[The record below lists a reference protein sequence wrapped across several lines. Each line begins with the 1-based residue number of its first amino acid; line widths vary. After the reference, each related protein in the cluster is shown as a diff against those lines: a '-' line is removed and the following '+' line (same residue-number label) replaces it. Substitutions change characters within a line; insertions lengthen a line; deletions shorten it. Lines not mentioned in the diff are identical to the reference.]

1 MNEAS
6 NTSDENVFPTTANA
20 PRVLGPFR
28 RAVLR
33 GLGVFLAPLLTV
45 VIIVW
50 VWQTLKSYI
59 LEPVTNVA
67 REVLVSSL
75 AEVHDQPPV
84 NAEFDPGNQ
93 NLWTWDDERWV
104 RLENGQFIPADVE
117 KTVRRDPGSSVTPR
131 NGRDYYRRYIDL
143 TYLRGWIVDPIIL
156 LIFLTVMY
164 IVGSIFAADAAR
176 VMWNLFEY
184 LVQRVPLVRTIYIP
198 VKQVVG
204 YLLDTDAP
212 RFSRVVAVQYPCH
225 GIWTMAF
232 VTGEGLTDVERITG
246 EPMLTVLFPTCPVPV
261 TGNTKIVPRREVV
274 DLNVTVEQAA
284 QYIISYGVVI
294 SENSVKQA
302 RLPTPIEKNQAIEA
316 LATSP
321 APMISGKTTN
331 TG

>member
-1 MNEAS
+1 MS
-6 NTSDENVFPTTANA
+6 DTSPTIDENTTPTAANP

-67 REVLVSSL
+67 REVLVATL
-75 AEVHDQPPV
+75 ADVHDQSPD
-84 NAEFDPGNQ
+84 NAVFVSGNQ
-93 NLWTWDDERWV
+93 NLWTWDNEQWV
-104 RLENGQFIPADVE
+104 RLENGQFIPANVE
-117 KTVRRDPGSSVTPR
+117 RTVRRDPGSSAMPR
-131 NGRDYYRRYIDL
+131 NGRDYYRRYIDIN
-143 TYLRGWIVDPIIL
+143 YLRGWIVDPIIL
-156 LIFLTVMY
+156 LVFLTLMY

-176 VMWNLFEY
+176 VMWSLFEY

-212 RFSRVVAVQYPCH
+212 RFSRVVAIQYPCQ

-232 VTGEGLTDVERITG
+232 VTGEGLVDVERITG
-246 EPMLTVLFPTCPVPV
+246 EPMLTILFPTCPVPV

-302 RLPTPIEKNQAIEA
+302 RLPTPVEKNQAIDA
-316 LATSP
+316 VVTSP
-321 APMISGKTTN
+321 APINPANFMK
-331 TG
+331 

>member
-1 MNEAS
+1 MSEPS
-6 NTSDENVFPTTANA
+6 PTFDETQQPTVADP

-59 LEPVTNVA
+59 LEPVTNVT
-67 REVLVSSL
+67 REVLVWSM
-75 AEVHDQPPV
+75 AEVLEDPPP
-84 NAEFDPGNQ
+84 NAQFDADN
-93 NLWTWDDERWV
+93 NAFTWNDESWV
-104 RLENGQFIPADVE
+104 RLEKGQFIPAHVE
-117 KTVRRDPGSSVTPR
+117 RTVRRDPGNEFVPR
-131 NGRDYYRRYIDL
+131 MGIDYYRRYIDL
-143 TYLRGWIVDPIIL
+143 VYLRGWIVDPIIL
-156 LIFLTVMY
+156 LVFLTLMY

-176 VMWNLFEY
+176 VMWSLFEY

-212 RFSRVVAVQYPCH
+212 RFSRVVAVEYPRQ

-232 VTGEGLTDVERITG
+232 VTGEGLVDIERISG
-246 EPMLTVLFPTCPVPV
+246 EPMLTILFPTCPVPV
-261 TGNTKIVPRREVV
+261 TGNTKVVPRREVV

-284 QYIISYGVVI
+284 QYVISYGVVI
-294 SENSVKQA
+294 SEESVKQA
-302 RLPTPIEKNQAIEA
+302 KLLTPMDKTQAIDAVVNPPA
-316 LATSP
+316 L
-321 APMISGKTTN
+321 K
-331 TG
+331 

>member
-1 MNEAS
+1 MSEPS
-6 NTSDENVFPTTANA
+6 PTFDESATATIP

-67 REVLVSSL
+67 RVVLVGSL
-75 AEVHDQPPV
+75 AEVYDQPPA

-93 NLWTWDDERWV
+93 NLWTWDDEHWI

-117 KTVRRDPGSSVTPR
+117 RTVRRDPGSSAIPR
-131 NGRDYYRRYIDL
+131 NGRDYYRRYIDIN
-143 TYLRGWIVDPIIL
+143 YLRGWIVDPIIL
-156 LIFLTVMY
+156 LVFLTVMY

-204 YLLDTDAP
+204 YLLDSDAP

-225 GIWTMAF
+225 GVWTMAF
-232 VTGEGLTDVERITG
+232 VTGEGLLDIERITG
-246 EPMLTVLFPTCPVPV
+246 EPMLTILFPTCPVPV
-261 TGNTKIVPRREVV
+261 TGNTKVLPRREVV

-284 QYIISYGVVI
+284 QYVISYGVVI
-294 SENSVKQA
+294 SENAVKQG
-302 RLPTPIEKNQAIEA
+302 RLPTPLEKNQAIDA
-316 LATSP
+316 VAITPIPNNPINP
-321 APMISGKTTN
+321 A
-331 TG
+331 

>member
-1 MNEAS
+1 MSEPS
-6 NTSDENVFPTTANA
+6 PTFDENQQPAA
-20 PRVLGPFR
+20 SEPPRVLGPFR

-59 LEPVTNVA
+59 LEPVTDVT
-67 REVLVSSL
+67 REVLVWSMADVL
-75 AEVHDQPPV
+75 EEQPANAQFDAEK
-84 NAEFDPGNQ
+84 NA
-93 NLWTWDDERWV
+93 LTWNGESWV
-104 RLENGQFIPADVE
+104 QLENRRQFIPAEVE
-117 KTVRRDPGSSVTPR
+117 RTVRRDPGPQGVPR
-131 NGRDYYRRYIDL
+131 NGYDYYRRYIDL
-143 TYLRGWIVDPIIL
+143 VYLRSWIIDPIIL
-156 LIFLTVMY
+156 LVFLTLMY

-232 VTGEGLTDVERITG
+232 VTGEGLVDIERITG
-246 EPMLTVLFPTCPVPV
+246 EPMLTIIFPTCPVPV
-261 TGNTKIVPRREVV
+261 TGNTKVVPRREVI
-274 DLNVTVEQAA
+274 DLNVTIEQAA
-284 QYIISYGVVI
+284 QYVISYGVVI
-294 SENSVKQA
+294 SEESVKQA
-302 RLPTPIEKNQAIEA
+302 KLLTPMDKSQALDA
-316 LATSP
+316 VATPP
-321 APMISGKTTN
+321 AK
-331 TG
+331 

>member
-1 MNEAS
+1 MSEPDPA
-6 NTSDENVFPTTANA
+6 SDESAIPPAA
-20 PRVLGPFR
+20 IPSRVLGPFR

-67 REVLVSSL
+67 REVLVSTT
-75 AEVHDQPPV
+75 AEIYDQAPAKAV
-84 NAEFDPGNQ
+84 FDPKNQ
-93 NLWTWDDERWV
+93 NLWTWDEKSWV

-117 KTVRRDPGSSVTPR
+117 RTVRRDPGSTGMPR

-143 TYLRGWIVDPIIL
+143 TYLRGWVVDPIIL
-156 LIFLTVMY
+156 LVFLTVMY

-176 VMWNLFEY
+176 VMWSLFEY

-232 VTGEGLTDVERITG
+232 VTGEGLVDVERITG

-284 QYIISYGVVI
+284 QYVISYGVVI
-294 SENSVKQA
+294 SENAVRQA
-302 RLPTPIEKNQAIEA
+302 RLPTPLEKNQAIDA
-316 LATSP
+316 VAQPSNP
-321 APMISGKTTN
+321 Q
-331 TG
+331 